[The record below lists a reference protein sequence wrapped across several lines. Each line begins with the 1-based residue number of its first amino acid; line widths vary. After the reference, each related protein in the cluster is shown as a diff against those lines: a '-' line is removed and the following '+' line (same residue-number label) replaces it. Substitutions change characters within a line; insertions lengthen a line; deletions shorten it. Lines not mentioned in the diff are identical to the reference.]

1 MSEQGT
7 VHKPAPKNS
16 TIPVKLLHDPQA
28 KDGTIRL
35 YAHMYWRYG
44 QNKRNFEGQKS
55 MAGYLRVTPATIGK
69 RAKELEYLDWLVVVE
84 KDYNPATGNY
94 TTPHYHLFLSQSDCR
109 KFREEYQPTEGEHVR
124 PKPTADEV
132 ELRKSRKGAGRKGGN
147 PDVYRAN
154 SGLDGGTNSSLD
166 GQPNSSLDEL
176 FSSYPGE
183 DAKASRKDS
192 VAAKNAATVPAL
204 QNSKTEVVNWSDVK
218 EHFHSETGTWD
229 DGYVYI
235 GRGGHIAGL
244 KKSDWGN
251 PFTMRPEGT
260 DDLTDERARVVEQYR
275 AWLSDPRRCKLY
287 NRIFTELRGKKL
299 VYFSASESYHGDVL
313 ADIAN
318 YPEAKPYTRWFIG
331 VFDAFGLFMD
341 DNGQAQLILR
351 GMNPH
356 VKLDPPLR
364 DADELLALAE
374 WRRTTQAPA
383 VTVGTELV
391 EAVNAW
397 RAAQLHAPKAL
408 PKVSSTVDSDSI
420 VQPKKPR
427 PRDLIFDAIAEG
439 SFGIHN
445 GQLDQ
450 EDKTAGGRVG
460 KIKKWLVKHKP
471 DVTPEDIQRFYIWYD
486 SEIEASRPRHAGKFS
501 EHWLAWEGSLTP
513 DAPATK
519 YYTAPEQPPVSTP
532 EEMAEK
538 RRIMAEAMKKRD
550 GGSNQ

>member
-1 MSEQGT
+1 MSSRDYIPNTFQTPNKIIDTLMALLLDSEFRVLMYMIRHIMGWDETAKNRQAHISLSKFIGQAGYGSGCGLGHGAVSAALENLAKYQIVEKIGKPGNKGQCWELRLLTKGDPDIDGLIERFRNRPENTRKQTAKARETRQAKRSVEQ
-7 VHKPAPKNS
+7 NS
-16 TIPVKLLHDPQA
+16 TPSVEQTNINPLSKP
-28 KDGTIRL
+28 I
-35 YAHMYWRYG
+35 
-44 QNKRNFEGQKS
+44 
-55 MAGYLRVTPATIGK
+55 
-69 RAKELEYLDWLVVVE
+69 KE
-84 KDYNPATGNY
+84 
-94 TTPHYHLFLSQSDCR
+94 
-109 KFREEYQPTEGEHVR
+109 
-124 PKPTADEV
+124 
-132 ELRKSRKGAGRKGGN
+132 
-147 PDVYRAN
+147 
-154 SGLDGGTNSSLD
+154 
-166 GQPNSSLDEL
+166 
-176 FSSYPGE
+176 
-183 DAKASRKDS
+183 KDS
-192 VAAKNAATVPAL
+192 VTSENEVTPPTL
-204 QNSKTEVVNWSDVK
+204 QNPTSYKKTEVVNWSDVK

-235 GRGGHIAGL
+235 GRGGHIPGL

-260 DDLTDERARVVEQYR
+260 DDLTDERERVVEQYR

-287 NRIFTELRGKKL
+287 NRIFTDLRGKKL
-299 VYFSASESYHGDVL
+299 VCHCAPEACHGDVL

-318 YPEAKPYTRWFIG
+318 YPESKPYTRWFIG

-341 DNGQAQLILR
+341 DNGQAQVILR

-374 WRRTTQAPA
+374 WRRMTQAPA
-383 VTVGTELV
+383 VTVGPELV

-450 EDKTAGGRVG
+450 EDETPGGRIG

-486 SEIEASRPRHAGKFS
+486 SEIEASRPRDVGKFS

-519 YYTAPEQPPVSTP
+519 YYTAPEAPPVSTP

-538 RRIMAEAMKKRD
+538 RRIMAEAMKKR
-550 GGSNQ
+550 SEEA

>member
-1 MSEQGT
+1 MSIKVMSWVWDQSQQKGANLLMLLALADSCNEFGECYPGHAALAQKARITTDRVGKT
-7 VHKPAPKNS
+7 LQSLEAAEEIRIEIHKGMKTPHGNTNRYFLTQYRVS
-16 TIPVKLLHDPQA
+16 IGLLDDPVKSTPQNT
-28 KDGTIRL
+28 D
-35 YAHMYWRYG
+35 
-44 QNKRNFEGQKS
+44 EGS
-55 MAGYLRVTPATIGK
+55 IS
-69 RAKELEYLDWLVVVE
+69 
-84 KDYNPATGNY
+84 
-94 TTPHYHLFLSQSDCR
+94 TPHEGSKSPSRTVSLSL
-109 KFREEYQPTEGEHVR
+109 KE
-124 PKPTADEV
+124 
-132 ELRKSRKGAGRKGGN
+132 
-147 PDVYRAN
+147 
-154 SGLDGGTNSSLD
+154 
-166 GQPNSSLDEL
+166 
-176 FSSYPGE
+176 
-183 DAKASRKDS
+183 KDS
-192 VAAKNAATVPAL
+192 VTSENEVTPPTL

-218 EHFHSETGTWD
+218 GCFHSETGTWD

-235 GRGGHIAGL
+235 GRGGHIPGL
-244 KKSDWGN
+244 KKTDWGN

-260 DDLTDERARVVEQYR
+260 DDLTDERERVVEQYR

-287 NRIFTELRGKKL
+287 NRIFTDLRGKKL
-299 VYFSASESYHGDVL
+299 VCHCAPEACHGDVL

-318 YPEAKPYTRWFIG
+318 YPESKPYTRWFIG
-331 VFDAFGLFMD
+331 VFDAFGLFME

-450 EDKTAGGRVG
+450 EDETPGGRIG

-471 DVTPEDIQRFYIWYD
+471 DVTPEDIQRFYVWYD
-486 SEIEASRPRHAGKFS
+486 SEIEASRPRDVGKFS

-513 DAPATK
+513 DTPATK
-519 YYTAPEQPPVSTP
+519 YYTAPEAPPVSTP

-538 RRIMAEAMKKRD
+538 RRIMAEAMKKR
-550 GGSNQ
+550 SEEA